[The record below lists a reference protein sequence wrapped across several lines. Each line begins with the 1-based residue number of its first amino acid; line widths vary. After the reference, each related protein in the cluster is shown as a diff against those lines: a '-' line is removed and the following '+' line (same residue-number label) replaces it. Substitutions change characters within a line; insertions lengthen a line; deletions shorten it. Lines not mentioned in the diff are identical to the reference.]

1 MIEVKDLRKA
11 YGPII
16 AVDGISFAVGKGD
29 VMGFLGP
36 NGAGKSTTMKMLA
49 CFLEPDSGTASING
63 FDIVKNPIEV
73 RQCLGYVAES
83 APAYDEMTP
92 EGFLKFVCDAR
103 GFSRPRRR
111 DAIER
116 TAVRCSITKVMHQP
130 IGTLS
135 KGYRRRV
142 CLAQALVH
150 DPLVLLL
157 DEPTDG
163 LDPNQKH
170 DVRELIKEMA
180 SEKCIV
186 ISTHILEE
194 VEAICNR
201 VVIIDQG
208 AVLVDSQPAALC
220 QKEGGSLNEIFRRM
234 TTSNVKKVGGAA

>member
-11 YGPII
+11 YGPIV
-16 AVDGISFAVGKGD
+16 AVDGISFAAGKGD

-49 CFLEPDSGTASING
+49 CFLEPDSGTATING
-63 FDIVKNPIEV
+63 RDILKDPIGV
-73 RQCLGYVAES
+73 RQSLGYVAES

-92 EGFLKFVCDAR
+92 ESFLSFVCDAR
-103 GFSRPRRR
+103 GFNRRR
-111 DAIER
+111 RHEAIDRVAEQC
-116 TAVRCSITKVMHQP
+116 AITRVMHQP

-135 KGYRRRV
+135 KGFRRRV

-150 DPLVLLL
+150 DPSVLLL

-180 SEKCIV
+180 KDKCIM

-201 VVIIDQG
+201 LIIIDQG
-208 AVLVDSQPAALC
+208 AVLVDSQPDTLVE
-220 QKEGGSLNEIFRRM
+220 KEGGSLDAIFRRM
-234 TTSNVKKVGGAA
+234 TTKHAAAVGGAA